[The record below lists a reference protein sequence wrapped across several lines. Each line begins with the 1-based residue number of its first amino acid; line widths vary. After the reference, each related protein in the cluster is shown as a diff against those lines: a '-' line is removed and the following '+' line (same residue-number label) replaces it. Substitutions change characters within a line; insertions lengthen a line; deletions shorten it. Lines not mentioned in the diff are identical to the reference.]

1 MSMTDMYEVTLD
13 CHVRFKVKTR
23 AHDHDEAEDN
33 VFTDYE
39 NMTFSEFCENYEGEV
54 VGAPEVGSEI
64 VDG

>member
-39 NMTFSEFCENYEGEV
+39 NMTFSEFCEN
-54 VGAPEVGSEI
+54 
-64 VDG
+64 